1 MNFPDAISMTITRE
15 ERTVDA
21 FLGGLVTLVQP
32 KKGHRAGLDA
42 ALLQSLV
49 PASAVGR
56 AIDLGAGVG
65 TVALSVAARAKAISA
80 VGIERDPDLVACGVE
95 ALSLPQNAALAKRVQ
110 IIEGDASD
118 LAAIAPVD
126 RKADWVLMNPPFAPE
141 GPSSPD
147 VRRRAAHQSTP
158 SLLPAWVESAKALL
172 VPGGTLCLVHRAD
185 ALAEVISALSAH
197 FGGLRV
203 WPVHPS
209 EAMPASRL
217 LATGRRGSRAPLT
230 LMPGLVLH
238 EPNGAWT
245 ARADAILR
253 GRAELTP

>member
-1 MNFPDAISMTITRE
+1 MNSRDAMSMTIAKE

-42 ALLQSLV
+42 ALLQALV
-49 PASAVGR
+49 PASATGR

-65 TVALSVAARAKAISA
+65 TVALSVAARAKAMSVI
-80 VGIERDPDLVACGVE
+80 GIERDSDLVACGIE
-95 ALSLPQNAALAKRVQ
+95 ALSLRQNAGISKRVQ
-110 IIEGDASD
+110 LIEGDAADSAT
-118 LAAIAPVD
+118 LALVD
-126 RKADWVLMNPPFAPE
+126 RKAEWVLMNPPFAPE

-158 SLLPAWVESAKALL
+158 SLLPAWLASAKALL

-185 ALAEVISALSAH
+185 ALVEVISALSAH
-197 FGGLRV
+197 FGGLRI

-209 EAMPASRL
+209 EATPASRV
-217 LATGRRGSRAPLT
+217 LATGRRGSRAALT

-238 EPNGAWT
+238 EASGAWT
-245 ARADAILR
+245 ERADAILR
-253 GRAELTP
+253 GKAELAP